1 MDISMTGM
9 NINPRVIEPIEMAEI
24 ALFLASDSSSA
35 INGTV
40 IVGDTGW
47 TAY

>member
-1 MDISMTGM
+1 MERAMSGI
-9 NINPRVIEPIEMAEI
+9 NLNPRTIEANEMAEI
-24 ALFLASDSSSA
+24 ALFLASDSSSS